1 MSNTKNA
8 AASAEY
14 IKNYYAPAAEKV
26 RQKTTKETNKVWH
39 GYTDEQQKLIDEIL
53 PNAYVL
59 NSMGFNNFGT
69 ISRGMWE
76 NIYRDG
82 QSISTVIASKKPTL
96 QAELDDCLAD
106 TKVDG
111 IEQYTKIKTID
122 FESGMAPIVEK
133 TSGCAKLEGKLS
145 GKQSL
150 TVTCPE
156 TDAGSNPPVLIHT
169 DASAAKLPSGHDYK
183 ISLKYSLAEELKGYD
198 TVYFQIRSLSDI
210 DSYDNG
216 TADTLVLD
224 SSSKKSGTL
233 TGNIN
238 LPVSKKGNDFV
249 LVMSYTGKGGK
260 VVIDDI
266 SITENK

>member
-1 MSNTKNA
+1 MIGERVSYLGYAKEHGLTDEVDFAPFPQDPDNKSDVKYGAWVDGPCILSNTKNA

-14 IKNYYAPAAEKV
+14 IKNYYAPAAEKA

-111 IEQYTKIKTID
+111 IEQYTK
-122 FESGMAPIVEK
+122 
-133 TSGCAKLEGKLS
+133 
-145 GKQSL
+145 
-150 TVTCPE
+150 
-156 TDAGSNPPVLIHT
+156 
-169 DASAAKLPSGHDYK
+169 
-183 ISLKYSLAEELKGYD
+183 LK
-198 TVYFQIRSLSDI
+198 
-210 DSYDNG
+210 
-216 TADTLVLD
+216 
-224 SSSKKSGTL
+224 
-233 TGNIN
+233 
-238 LPVSKKGNDFV
+238 P
-249 LVMSYTGKGGK
+249 
-260 VVIDDI
+260 
-266 SITENK
+266 

>member
-1 MSNTKNA
+1 M
-8 AASAEY
+8 
-14 IKNYYAPAAEKV
+14 
-26 RQKTTKETNKVWH
+26 
-39 GYTDEQQKLIDEIL
+39 
-53 PNAYVL
+53 
-59 NSMGFNNFGT
+59 
-69 ISRGMWE
+69 
-76 NIYRDG
+76 
-82 QSISTVIASKKPTL
+82 
-96 QAELDDCLAD
+96 
-106 TKVDG
+106 
-111 IEQYTKIKTID
+111 
-122 FESGMAPIVEK
+122 
-133 TSGCAKLEGKLS
+133 
-145 GKQSL
+145 
-150 TVTCPE
+150 
-156 TDAGSNPPVLIHT
+156 LIHT
-169 DASAAKLPSGHDYK
+169 DASAAKLPSGHNYK